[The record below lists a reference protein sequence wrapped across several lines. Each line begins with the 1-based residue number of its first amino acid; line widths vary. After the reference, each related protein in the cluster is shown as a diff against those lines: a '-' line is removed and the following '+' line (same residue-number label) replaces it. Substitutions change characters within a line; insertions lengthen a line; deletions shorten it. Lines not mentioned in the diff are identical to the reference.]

1 MRAGGREAARARRAI
16 RRQKASF
23 FEKLTRNP
31 PAVVNLSGYPL
42 QGTSETFLPIFSTD
56 ERGSTHGRT
65 TGQTTDRR
73 SEFIDVSVKLT
84 LPSVNW

>member
-1 MRAGGREAARARRAI
+1 VGERRLELAAPFDD
-16 RRQKASF
+16 KKPLF
-23 FEKLTRNP
+23 FEKLTRNS

-42 QGTSETFLPIFSTD
+42 KGTSETFLPIFSTD